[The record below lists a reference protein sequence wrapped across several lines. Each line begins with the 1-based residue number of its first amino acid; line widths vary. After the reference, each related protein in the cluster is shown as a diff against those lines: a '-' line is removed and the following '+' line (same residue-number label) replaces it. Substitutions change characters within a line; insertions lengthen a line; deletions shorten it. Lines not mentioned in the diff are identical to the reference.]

1 MVGIDTMNF
10 ENVGDEVFGKE
21 LFILDYSTVE
31 NAKDDFDINEI
42 DT

>member
-1 MVGIDTMNF
+1 MVGIDTMHF
-10 ENVGDEVFGKE
+10 ENISNEVFGKE

-42 DT
+42 VT